1 MGEKLPIWCIN
12 GIDMKKIAL
21 ILLPLLFLGLR
32 LVSAENYYYIPDH
45 KLETPSIFCVM
56 EFEDEIFFLII

>member
-1 MGEKLPIWCIN
+1 
-12 GIDMKKIAL
+12 MKKIGL
-21 ILLPLLFLGLR
+21 ILLPLLFLGLP